1 MGHRVLP
8 GMSGACP
15 RAPFEAR
22 HCSPSRRERCQ
33 GNGRAWFVWHCR
45 GWTLTVGLY
54 LAQMSHW
61 PADDQDGHRVLGP
74 KVTGGS
80 REGEERETLTW
91 RKGKEMEKRDT
102 QGERQDRR
110 RVHVTQTHRH
120 IRTHQA
126 RARSRA
132 VPKAV
137 SRLSRLI
144 FSRPA
149 RVFFTPVPSSFRRTW
164 RVWIL
169 RATRVS
175 IASKMRPEG
184 SRRHRPR
191 WVGPLRHGRVRKG
204 GGQRSIGGNW
214 FGCLSTCGAVWRP

>member
-137 SRLSRLI
+137 SRLSRLSSSLAQHESSSLLCLLL
-144 FSRPA
+144 F
-149 RVFFTPVPSSFRRTW
+149 VVPG
-164 RVWIL
+164 
-169 RATRVS
+169 
-175 IASKMRPEG
+175 E
-184 SRRHRPR
+184 
-191 WVGPLRHGRVRKG
+191 
-204 GGQRSIGGNW
+204 
-214 FGCLSTCGAVWRP
+214 CGF

>member
-80 REGEERETLTW
+80 REGEERETW

-132 VPKAV
+132 VPKA
-137 SRLSRLI
+137 SLSSLASHLLSPSTSLLHSCAFF
-144 FSRPA
+144 FSSYLA
-149 RVFFTPVPSSFRRTW
+149 SVDSESDSGVHSFKD
-164 RVWIL
+164 
-169 RATRVS
+169 A
-175 IASKMRPEG
+175 P
-184 SRRHRPR
+184 
-191 WVGPLRHGRVRKG
+191 
-204 GGQRSIGGNW
+204 
-214 FGCLSTCGAVWRP
+214 

>member
-1 MGHRVLP
+1 
-8 GMSGACP
+8 
-15 RAPFEAR
+15 
-22 HCSPSRRERCQ
+22 
-33 GNGRAWFVWHCR
+33 
-45 GWTLTVGLY
+45 
-54 LAQMSHW
+54 MSHG

-191 WVGPLRHGRVRKG
+191 WVGPLRYGRVAVKDRSAEIGSAFSLRSSLCGDRETKRLAGGRKEG
-204 GGQRSIGGNW
+204 EKHRTQHRVARDPGHR
-214 FGCLSTCGAVWRP
+214 CRTP